1 MIVIVIELNAEVT
14 DMDEYRKLFII
25 KMDILFN
32 CFLPCPNN
40 AVFKA

>member
-25 KMDILFN
+25 KMDILFHQ
-32 CFLPCPNN
+32 
-40 AVFKA
+40 